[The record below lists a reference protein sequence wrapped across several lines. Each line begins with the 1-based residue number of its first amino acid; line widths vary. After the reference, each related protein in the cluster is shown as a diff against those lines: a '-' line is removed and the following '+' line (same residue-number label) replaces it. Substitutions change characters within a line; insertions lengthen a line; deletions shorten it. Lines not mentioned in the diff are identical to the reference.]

1 VKTVIGLIVAAVL
14 FCGTAAAQQENECK
28 PGQTTPCVSLGTTQ
42 NPQVS
47 PQDKQTLNDLQLRA
61 FGYAQSIATL
71 QKELDAVN
79 AEFGRTVQ
87 RLQSAQP
94 GYELS
99 QALTYVKKPEPKK
112 DEAKSTSPPK

>member
-1 VKTVIGLIVAAVL
+1 MKKSVFVIIIVGALLAPAFAQEKTADVKPSEP
-14 FCGTAAAQQENECK
+14 AAA
-28 PGQTTPCVSLGTTQ
+28 PTGDAA
-42 NPQVS
+42 PQVS
-47 PQDKQTLNDLQLRA
+47 TQDKQTLNDLQLRA

-71 QKELDAVN
+71 QKELDSVN